1 MKNSQFKKGVSLIAV
16 LLFMLVATIAATATF
31 KWLTSSGASS
41 SSQMMQKE
49 AYQSAVA
56 GLENARTWMTYHAN
70 DVGSLIKQYKDG
82 GNKAISLNSQLR
94 ALSRAGQEYD
104 TWLVG
109 VNTSASTYKL
119 KILSSGRARNG
130 SVHNEVGIFNV
141 DGLYQVNVPQK
152 TTSATVDFDYAYFGG
167 TYNGAGSVSMSGA
180 VVNGNWNGNPQN
192 LSKNFVV
199 TGTTTLSGNDIGG
212 GQLACF
218 GGDVT
223 VSNQG
228 LTAQNVYVHGSMLGT
243 KLHITGDARF
253 DGKVS
258 QGSTGALD
266 FDGSVSIYDTLTTNQ
281 SGSGYNM
288 TVDQHLCIGEKGKI
302 ISGGTTDVLRVDG
315 NVWSANDD
323 PLGAPNA
330 GENYGNYDMIIF
342 GNNTTSK
349 VYMHAK
355 SEKEYSDIYDD
366 VKSYYRNNNGAWQG
380 YHHFESR
387 SGSSTTK
394 YFIYEPLKVEFK
406 KSGDYYNYFLNDV
419 VFALEKYKGVRSF
432 NANSGSPYCEDAEG
446 KNGVTC
452 NAAYESC
459 DPFLAK
465 YYGNASEGH
474 TAYRPICYVRNWF
487 KSNGTVEYDVPDK
500 APFPCGGDSVK
511 VRCDSIWKDTVGCD
525 GSQYRVKDIL
535 STIDTT
541 TLKSY
546 ASLGC
551 AKDIKSWESGLVS
564 KLNKCFTE
572 NDTVPAKKAA
582 NLYNGYLVVHV
593 SGGTDL
599 GSCPSGTL
607 NGKFIIFADD
617 EINCQNGLPGTT
629 NNTRVFLY
637 LKKGASNIKGGTHYF
652 IYSQAD
658 IGNIYSGTT
667 TGTIYVTAKSCAKVG
682 NMFSNTLE
690 TDSLLLLDL
699 ANAGVI
705 CNNVND
711 QSCGSGS
718 SFGSGSASGTTT
730 SIITLTGTDS
740 YYIANAPQ
748 LSVTLETEYKS
759 TEALPQASQTIAL
772 SEDFIVLPR
781 VIYMTRDP
789 YGKLADYYNVIPLNG
804 LRNFKKEDGTVTCS
818 PGDIPTSGDLYNHSG
833 SGTPLANDYYSCQY
847 AYGGKSVPF
856 YVLVNGE
863 SGSAPSIYF
872 TESNVKMGSS
882 VSHEVKLH
890 VPAHSNEIT
899 VNVVKPSG
907 MDESTW
913 SIHENGGSCSGST
926 CTFKFGATTE
936 ITEPTVFTATTSNAG
951 NGTAIFQLL
960 AGEGYTVSTPST
972 EVLYIA
978 SSVTIN
984 REDIP
989 ISELEAYCA
998 EHSGCPADLSSWP
1011 NCPATSTWV
1020 TAVGNGCT
1028 SSTPNNQWNCGIASD
1043 IALASGSTPAG
1054 CIVIV
1059 PSQVLAQGNLE
1070 VGGTYSLPASAKA
1083 LAMKFYFGFSGED
1096 GLSGKEIIAK
1106 ITNSTASGRINTTKS
1121 CVFGTDVTSTA
1132 DHCEMTVFKGES
1144 VELYF
1149 PGERPSNFNYW
1160 SCSGTDCPT
1169 PSHSGEK
1176 YNSFAIM
1183 NDGDVVI
1190 AHFDETDRHCFFD
1203 EFKTGIDCSQ
1213 KYCIGSAGAKW
1224 RSEDIS
1230 KIDYRYGYV
1239 AAGMNKNDVAGAVV
1253 MSTAEAGLH
1262 GTLKAQFQVPRVAKS
1277 NDANIPASI
1286 SNSGFI
1292 IHSTDLI
1299 GTDYLSLSFYADKE
1313 GTLTAKLCNKNA
1325 STCSQTTFTSGSSS
1339 LTIDYTNTVITLS
1352 ADVGESKIDLTAYTG
1367 ALGASTGY
1375 TATFDL
1381 SDGYADY
1388 KTIGQYVG
1396 FRLADPNFKLY
1407 DIGWKS
1413 EDYGSTCWD
1422 TYPTVNCSFNAA
1434 YSGGF
1439 VPEKE
1444 NVTPWVGLSS
1454 WFDAKN
1460 CEPHYYYNGS
1470 DGNCG
1475 STGAYTECASG
1486 HYFFEGT
1493 GAHGYKDD
1501 SGNEIKTAKAGVGN
1515 CFNIT
1520 GEEDRLLAET
1530 EWAHCGPF
1538 WVGTVSYCKQNVDF
1552 SESSSAKTISAGG
1565 VEYFNLSSGVANL
1578 RQASLKIE
1586 VRNEDASKIEI
1597 FMVSQQEDGTET
1609 FLSKSMVTTS
1619 NGTISVDAES
1629 LSDADGFDIQSVLG
1643 VAVKVISGEDVVVSN
1658 VYTTCPNVVSIEC
1671 SNHISYNAN
1680 TGKWE
1685 VSADVTNYSSVKSM
1699 KITEESSQISQKI
1712 YNCESSECP
1721 VSENIGTGVGTY
1733 SFEIADN
1740 PYATSSNKT
1749 YKFNVELTT
1758 KDNEV
1763 MSCRT
1768 NEVNLSAITATCGSL
1783 SATEAKQG
1791 KGVPQFTYSMSNC
1804 PSSGCP
1810 YVIKLLDESGT
1821 EIVSSVTTGS
1831 ANVSNGH
1838 TSTTVANSS
1847 TKLNLGKYKFS
1858 LSSTS
1863 TDKPFTSCVSEE
1875 FEVIK
1880 NPDDYKDPETRC
1892 WFNNSEHQLGST
1904 AYFKFDVGRTGTYMK
1919 GIPYKLVHIVNGVE
1933 TVIKESTTSTNDE
1946 DQVSFTASPYGLT
1959 YTLYVNVNGEYEEA
1973 CSIDM
1978 PIKETSA
1985 SSCSLENGRTEMSA
1999 TDTDKFVFNVT
2010 NPCTGSVCSYSLKK
2024 TLNGTTTEV
2033 SSGNPTN
2040 GQYKP
2045 TITGPGVYTLWING
2059 VEQTGCSIT
2068 VTGKRPSFT
2077 CSDKYVGVGD
2087 VVSFTP
2093 SNLTECDDGCTYSFH
2108 ATDDE
2113 TFPSGMS
2120 GTYTGS
2126 EIAFNG
2132 RNSETTENYTLTI
2145 TNGNGSNS
2153 CTFDVTYASNSCTTI
2168 NWPASGDK
2176 VQGTPTPNFPWS
2188 GSDCYIVQSDKVC
2201 FGQIK
2206 FKSDDCKGRDFTW
2219 NGVSIHLRESDG
2231 YLDMNPN
2238 PGPGLSTKIEGM
2250 GTCRITQFWMDNCQT
2265 LSAPGSSPSIGS
2277 CPIDVSGAIK
2287 PGTSVTITPTSV
2299 NNCKVLGGCEY
2310 SITGGASTITGTYYD
2325 GKITIP
2331 GESYNVTANYSLTFT
2346 NSVGTSSACT
2356 FSVTYDSN
2364 ARTIVTAGNPA
2375 QVLGPGKYRIA
2386 TCYGNTGTKMWQFE
2400 TGSSDNCL
2408 GWFGSSLSWSSH
2420 WNTCNGQVSA
2430 TFPINLDIPEGG
2442 SIKIGH
2448 CW

>member
-1 MKNSQFKKGVSLIAV
+1 MRSFQNKKGVSLIAV

-31 KWLTSSGASS
+31 KWLSSSGDSS
-41 SSQMMQKE
+41 GSRMMQKE

-82 GNKAISLNSQLR
+82 GGKAISLNSQLR

-104 TWLVG
+104 AWLVG
-109 VNTSASTYKL
+109 VNTESSTYKL
-119 KILSSGRARNG
+119 KILSAGKARNG

-141 DGLYQVNVPQK
+141 DGLYQVNIPQK

-167 TYNGAGSVSMSGA
+167 SYEGAGDVEMSGA
-180 VVNGNWNGNPQN
+180 VVNGDWSGNPQK
-192 LSKNFVV
+192 LTQNFVV
-199 TGTTTLSGNDIGG
+199 TGDVSLSGSGIDLGKLACIGG
-212 GQLACF
+212 DARIQNNGITANDLYVA
-218 GGDVT
+218 GNITGAALT
-223 VSNQG
+223 VN
-228 LTAQNVYVHGSMLGT
+228 
-243 KLHITGDARF
+243 GDARF
-253 DGKVS
+253 DGNVS
-258 QGSTGALD
+258 QGSVSALD
-266 FDGSVSIYDTLTTNQ
+266 IRGSASLHGTMTVSQ
-281 SGSGYNM
+281 SGGSYWGQIGEN
-288 TVDQHLCIGEKGKI
+288 LCIWNDGKLV
-302 ISGGTTDVLRVDG
+302 SGGTNTTLTVVG
-315 NVWSANDD
+315 NVWAENKD
-323 PLGAPNA
+323 PLGTPNS
-330 GENYGNYDMIIF
+330 GENYGNYDKIIL
-342 GNNTTSK
+342 GSDSSS
-349 VYMHAK
+349 VLYMYAK
-355 SEKEYSDIYDD
+355 AEKDYASLYND
-366 VKSYYRNNNGAWQG
+366 VQSYYKDNNGDWQG
-380 YHHFESR
+380 YHHLASH
-387 SGSSTTK
+387 SGSTADR
-394 YFIYEPLKVEFK
+394 YFIYEPLNVEFK

-419 VFALEKYKGVRSF
+419 VFALEKYSGVRSF
-432 NANSGSPYCEDAEG
+432 NSTSGSPYCIDAVG
-446 KNGVTC
+446 THGVTC
-452 NAAYESC
+452 NATYEIC
-459 DPFLAK
+459 EPFLAK
-465 YYGNASEGH
+465 YSGNESEGH
-474 TAYRPICYVRNWF
+474 TAYRPLCKVRNWF
-487 KSNGTVEYDVPDK
+487 RSNGKVVYDVPAK
-500 APFPCGGDSVK
+500 PPFSCGDSLKQKCDNIWHEAEDGCGGSK
-511 VRCDSIWKDTVGCD
+511 
-525 GSQYRVKDIL
+525 YRVDDIL
-535 STIDTT
+535 STASLDA
-541 TLKSY
+541 LEAK

-551 AKDIKSWESGLVS
+551 RSSITSFGSGMVDA
-564 KLNKCFTE
+564 LNKCYKR
-572 NDTVPAKKAA
+572 NVDTLKAA
-582 NLYNGYLVVHV
+582 DNLFNGYQVVKV
-593 SGGTDL
+593 SGNGGETCN
-599 GSCPSGTL
+599 GWGTL
-607 NGKFIIFADD
+607 DGKFIIIAEDQ
-617 EINCQNGLPGTT
+617 IKCQNGLMPTTT
-629 NNTRVFLY
+629 NSKVFLY
-637 LKKGASNIKGGTHYF
+637 LKNGADKLKEGYRYF
-652 IYSQAD
+652 IYSLKD
-658 IGNIYSGTT
+658 ITEINGSGNFQ
-667 TGTIYVTAKSCAKVG
+667 GTIYMPSKSCAKVG
-682 NMFSNTLE
+682 KMQGTKLK
-690 TDSLLLLDL
+690 TDTLLLKDL
-699 ANAGVI
+699 ANAGII

-711 QSCGSGS
+711 QACGSGG
-718 SFGSGSASGTTT
+718 SFGSGTASGTTT
-730 SIITLTGTDS
+730 SSITLTGIDS

-748 LSVTLETEYKS
+748 LSVTLESEYKS
-759 TEALPQASQTIAL
+759 TESTPQASQSINLAG
-772 SEDFIVLPR
+772 DFIVLPR
-781 VIYMTRDP
+781 VIYMPRDP
-789 YGKLADYYNVIPLNG
+789 YGKLSDYYSVIPLNG
-804 LRNFKKEDGTVTCS
+804 LTEFDRDAGTVTCDPS
-818 PGDIPTSGDLYNHSG
+818 DIPVSGDLYNHSG
-833 SGTPLANDYYSCQY
+833 EGALLSSDYYKCQY
-847 AYGGKSVPF
+847 SYGGKRVPF
-856 YVLVNGE
+856 HVLVNGE
-863 SGSAPSIYF
+863 SGSSPMVHF
-872 TESNVKMGSS
+872 TENNVKMGSS
-882 VSHEVKLH
+882 TSHEVKIR
-890 VPAHSNEIT
+890 VPAHTTAIT
-899 VNVVKPSG
+899 VNVIKPTG
-907 MDESTW
+907 MDATW
-913 SIHENGGSCSGST
+913 SITENGGSCSGNS
-926 CTFKFGATTE
+926 CTFTFTPNTE
-936 ITEPTVFTATTSNAG
+936 ITEPTIFNVTTTNAG

-998 EHSGCPADLSSWP
+998 KHSGCPADLSSWP

-1768 NEVNLSAITATCGSL
+1768 NEVDLSAITATCGSL

-1919 GIPYKLVHIVNGVE
+1919 GVPYKLVHIVNGVE

-2040 GQYKP
+2040 GPYKP

-2126 EIAFNG
+2126 EISFNG
-2132 RNSETTENYTLTI
+2132 RNSETTENYILTI

-2168 NWPASGDK
+2168 VWPASGDK

-2188 GSDCYIVQSDKVC
+2188 GSDCYIINTDKIC
-2201 FGQIK
+2201 TGQTK
-2206 FKSDDCKGRDFTW
+2206 FKSEDCKGHDIVW
-2219 NGVSIHLRESDG
+2219 NGTTIHLREADG
-2231 YLDMNPN
+2231 FMDMNPN
-2238 PGPGLSTKIEGM
+2238 PGPGLSIKIEGM
-2250 GTCRITQFWMDNCQT
+2250 GTCQITQFWMDGCGEAGT
-2265 LSAPGSSPSIGS
+2265 L
-2277 CPIDVSGAIK
+2277 D
-2287 PGTSVTITPTSV
+2287 
-2299 NNCKVLGGCEY
+2299 N
-2310 SITGGASTITGTYYD
+2310 
-2325 GKITIP
+2325 GKITEVNKKYDIP
-2331 GESYNVTANYSLTFT
+2331 AGECVDVDAVWDNPWWIPSIAVKCSGKSDIDVTGVSSSNLNITVSNICADAGKNMIC
-2346 NSVGTSSACT
+2346 SVG
-2356 FSVTYDSN
+2356 
-2364 ARTIVTAGNPA
+2364 
-2375 QVLGPGKYRIA
+2375 QK
-2386 TCYGNTGTKMWQFE
+2386 
-2400 TGSSDNCL
+2400 
-2408 GWFGSSLSWSSH
+2408 
-2420 WNTCNGQVSA
+2420 
-2430 TFPINLDIPEGG
+2430 
-2442 SIKIGH
+2442 
-2448 CW
+2448 